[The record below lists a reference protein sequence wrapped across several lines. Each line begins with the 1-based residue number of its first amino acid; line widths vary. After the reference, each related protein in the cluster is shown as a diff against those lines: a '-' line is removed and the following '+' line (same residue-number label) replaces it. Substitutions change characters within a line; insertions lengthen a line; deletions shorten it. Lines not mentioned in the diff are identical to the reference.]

1 MQTGERA
8 KKKKGKHKEKK
19 TLNFKTY
26 HQGYHK
32 GWLPLI

>member
-1 MQTGERA
+1 MQTGEHA
-8 KKKKGKHKEKK
+8 KEKENKEKK
-19 TLNFKTY
+19 TLNFNTY